1 MKFFPSLLRFVFFL
15 FLLSGSL
22 CSQIANAQFK
32 YEILNNA
39 QGLSQGY
46 IFDILQDRDGFM
58 WFSTKDGLNRYDGY
72 QFRIYTHS
80 AYDSTS
86 LSSNQCLALFEDRLG
101 RIWVATEDNGIN
113 VYNKASDRFLRIQQ
127 KTGTP
132 NTISGNRIQS
142 PFIELADGRIM
153 VGTASGKLNL
163 ITLPENAFDNPSGIR
178 IEELTIPFDYY
189 NLVYFTDALGDT
201 WINVHGKHMKF
212 SPAKNDFEWVRDI
225 THFST
230 ILAEKDGSFLTDSPF
245 FDVVD
250 KNQSYATFTSPVF
263 PGQGAA
269 VFKDINNRLW
279 ISCPNLHQ
287 LQIYDLK
294 AWKKGSPID
303 PQSALMAE
311 DKIGGTKM
319 VKDRSGMLWMG
330 TNGYGLRKYR
340 FESEKFNHQAKGFSP
355 RRIQVTK
362 DRGIFLKGWAETK
375 FLLPDG
381 RLLQD
386 DIFSEGKMIHDLYV
400 SKNGD
405 YWTLHLQRT
414 GDKSF
419 QIASVDQIEP
429 FTQKKKNHAISFPII
444 YGYLEPIMEDKNG
457 YIWMAGIEGNYNV
470 LDPKTG
476 VFKKFVLPSNNPA
489 QKLVG
494 AYFTAMYEDAQ
505 GAVWLGSETGIVK
518 VQTSDIL
525 KNNPIYQ
532 WYVSQPNDKTA
543 INHNHVSC
551 FLDDP
556 KDNHFLWVATKG
568 GGLNLLDKTT
578 GKFTHI
584 TMQEGLCNNF
594 IYGILADESGNIW
607 GSTNNGIFCL
617 LATSDKNKK
626 SWEIRHF
633 TEAGGLQSNEFN
645 TNAFTKLPNGDFL
658 FGGVNGVNIFNPQN
672 ILVDTFLPNVFIT
685 QLMVG
690 NKVIRAGDESGIL
703 EKAIEYTPKITLRHH
718 QDFITLEFASLDF
731 RAPDQNKYRYK
742 MEGISDEWIELGA
755 RHVVTFS
762 HLPPGD
768 YVFKVQGTNSLGI
781 WSGKE
786 ASLVIEVLPPFWN
799 TWWAYLFYLAA
810 LIFAIRAY
818 FKYRLRQNEMQAA
831 LDYEQR
837 EAKRIKE
844 LDAVK
849 TQLYN
854 NITHEFRTP
863 LTVILGMVHQIR
875 SSTSQYLDSG
885 LVMIERNGK
894 NLLNLVN
901 EMLDLSKLEAG
912 KMELHTEP
920 GDVVNFIRYI
930 VESFHSFAET
940 KGVKFHY
947 LSSLDSYYTRFDT
960 EKLRQILSNLLSN
973 ALKFSSDNGD
983 VYISIS
989 LEEGERNCLYIK
1001 VKDTGSGIPEHQLS
1015 SIFDRFYQ
1023 ADSSHTRKAEGTGI
1037 GLALT
1042 KELVQ
1047 LMNGT
1052 ITVKSPPVGA
1062 KKGSEFTVCLP
1073 LDALAEI
1080 ENTGKEKYTT
1090 EDSAAANPVKAPVI
1104 SHVDIRNKDAELIL
1118 LVEDNAD
1125 VVAYTASCMPDYRLA
1140 VAKDGKEGLEIATE
1154 IIPDLIITDVM
1165 MPLMDGFEMVQR
1177 LRQEEKTSH
1186 IPIIMLT
1193 AKADQES
1200 KLEGLEHGAEVYLEK
1215 PFYKEELL
1223 LRIRK
1228 LLDQRKILQ
1237 GVYAKLAGLVPGT
1250 IEIPDEEIAEVAT
1263 LPVSEIEDQFVVK
1276 VREEIEQNLH
1286 LETYNVDQMCK
1297 HLFMSYSQ
1305 LHRKL
1310 SALIDLSPNQYIKV
1324 LRLKKACALLKETN
1338 ATSASIANQCGFGDA
1353 GYFGKVFKQEYG
1365 MTPQEWR
1372 GQQH

>member
-1 MKFFPSLLRFVFFL
+1 MKFFPSLLRLVFFL
-15 FLLSGSL
+15 FLLSGGL

-46 IFDILQDRDGFM
+46 IFDILQDKDGFM

-113 VYNKASDRFLRIQQ
+113 VYNKAIDRFLRIQH
-127 KTGTP
+127 KPGTA
-132 NTISGNRIQS
+132 NTLSGNRIQTS
-142 PFIELADGRIM
+142 FVELADGRIM
-153 VGTASGKLNL
+153 VCTQKGKLNL
-163 ITLPENAFDNPSGIR
+163 ITLPENAFEKPSAIVV
-178 IEELTIPFDYY
+178 EELKIPYDYY
-189 NLVYFTDALGDT
+189 NLVYYTDASGDT
-201 WINVHGKHMKF
+201 WLNVHGKHMKF
-212 SPAKNDFEWVRDI
+212 NPARNDFEWVKDI
-225 THFST
+225 THFSSY
-230 ILAEKDGSFLTDSPF
+230 LLGKDGSLWTDTPH

-250 KNQSYATFTSPVF
+250 KDQSNPVFSSPVF
-263 PGQGAA
+263 PNQGSP
-269 VFKDINNRLW
+269 FFRDKNERLW
-279 ISCPNLHQ
+279 ITCPNLNQ
-287 LQIYDLK
+287 LQIFDLK
-294 AWKKGSPID
+294 AWKRGSPID
-303 PQSALMAE
+303 PKSALIAE

-319 VKDRSGMLWMG
+319 FKDRSGMLWMG

-355 RRIQVTK
+355 RRIQITK
-362 DRGIFLKGWAETK
+362 DHGIFLKGWAETR

-381 RLLQD
+381 RLMSDDVFSEKKLIH
-386 DIFSEGKMIHDLYV
+386 DIFV
-400 SKNGD
+400 ARNGD
-405 YWTLHLQRT
+405 YWVLHLQRK
-414 GDKSF
+414 GDQSF

-476 VFKKFVLPSNNPA
+476 QFKKFELPPNNPT
-489 QKLVG
+489 QKLAG
-494 AYFTAMYEDAQ
+494 SYFTAMYEDAL
-505 GAVWLGSETGIVK
+505 GTIWLGSETGIVK

-525 KNNPIYQ
+525 KSNPVYQ

-556 KDNHFLWVATKG
+556 KDSRFLWVATKG
-568 GGLNLLDKTT
+568 GGLNLMDKTT
-578 GKFTHI
+578 GKFSHI
-584 TMQEGLCNNF
+584 TTREGLCNNF
-594 IYGILADESGNIW
+594 IYGILTDAGGNIW
-607 GSTNNGIFCL
+607 GSTNNGLFCV
-617 LATSDKNKK
+617 LATSDKENGR
-626 SWEIRHF
+626 WDIRHF

-645 TNAFTKLPNGDFL
+645 TNAFAKLPNGDFV

-672 ILVDTFLPNVFIT
+672 ILVDTFLANIYIT

-690 NKVIRAGDESGIL
+690 NKVIRSGDESGVL
-703 EKAIEYTPKITLRHH
+703 DKAIEFTPKITLSHH
-718 QDFITLEFASLDF
+718 QDIIALEFSSLDF

-742 MEGISDEWIELGA
+742 MEGISDEWIELGT

-762 HLPPGD
+762 HLPPGE

-799 TWWAYLFYLAA
+799 TWWAYLAYLAA

-844 LDAVK
+844 LDTVK

-863 LTVILGMVHQIR
+863 LTVILGMVQQIR
-875 SSTSQYLDSG
+875 SSTAQYLDSG
-885 LVMIERNGK
+885 LEMIERNGK
-894 NLLNLVN
+894 SLLNLVN

-920 GDVVNFIRYI
+920 GDVVNFIRYV

-973 ALKFSSDNGD
+973 ALKFSTDNGD
-983 VYISIS
+983 VYITIS
-989 LEEGERNCLYIK
+989 LEKAQRNWLYIK

-1023 ADSSHTRKAEGTGI
+1023 ADSGHTRKAEGTGI

-1047 LMNGT
+1047 LMNGN
-1052 ITVKSPPVGA
+1052 IAVNSPPVGA
-1062 KKGSEFTVCLP
+1062 KKGSEFTVRLP
-1073 LDALAEI
+1073 LELVAEQDHLFLKK
-1080 ENTGKEKYTT
+1080 NPS
-1090 EDSAAANPVKAPVI
+1090 EDRVINNPAITPII
-1104 SHVDIRNKDAELIL
+1104 SHADIRNKDAELIL

-1125 VVAYTASCMPDYRLA
+1125 VVAYTASCLPDYRLA
-1140 VAKDGKEGLEIATE
+1140 VAKDGKEGLEISGE
-1154 IIPDLIITDVM
+1154 LIPDLIITDVM
-1165 MPLMDGFEMVQR
+1165 MPHMDGFEMVQR
-1177 LRQEEKTSH
+1177 MRQDEKTSH

-1200 KLEGLEHGAEVYLEK
+1200 KLAGLEHGAEVYLEK
-1215 PFYKEELL
+1215 PFYREELL

-1228 LLDQRKILQ
+1228 LLDQRRILQ
-1237 GVYAKLAGLVPGT
+1237 RAYAKLAGLIT
-1250 IEIPDEEIAEVAT
+1250 ESAEMAEEEFIEAEVM
-1263 LPVSEIEDQFVVK
+1263 PVSEIEDHFVIK

-1286 LETYNVDQMCK
+1286 EENYNVDLMCK

-1324 LRLKKACALLKETN
+1324 LRLKKACTLLKETT
-1338 ATSASIANQCGFGDA
+1338 ATVASIANQCGFGDA

-1372 GQQH
+1372 NQ